1 MSELLRFIVNQN
13 VDINTV
19 YLLLALPAVATLIAG
34 VRQVIGIKSFGIYA
48 PLVLTFAFWAT
59 GLKYGLAIFCV
70 ILVTGTLMRYF
81 LQRVR
86 LLYMPRMAIVLSVI
100 SVVSLALL
108 ALGGWLG
115 KFGLASVSILPIL
128 IMITLI
134 EKFISA
140 QVEKG
145 VRNAAFLS
153 LETVLISVAGYGL
166 LISTRFRAFVL
177 DYPEY
182 LLGLILVNVL
192 LGKWTGLRLTE
203 YLRFRNVIKN
213 VEADQK

>member
-1 MSELLRFIVNQN
+1 MSELVRFIVNEN

-19 YLLLALPAVATLIAG
+19 YLLLALPFVATLIAG
-34 VRQVIGIKSFGIYA
+34 FRQVIGIKSFGIYA

-59 GLKYGLAIFCV
+59 GLKYGLAIFFV
-70 ILVTGTLMRYF
+70 ILSTGTAMRYF
-81 LQRVR
+81 LKKVR
-86 LLYMPRMAIVLSVI
+86 LLYMPRMAIVLTVI
-100 SVVSLALL
+100 SVAALLLL
-108 ALGGWLG
+108 ALGGYLHR
-115 KFGLASVSILPIL
+115 FGLASVSILPIL

-145 VRNAAFLS
+145 FRTAAFLS
-153 LETVLISVAGYGL
+153 LETVFISVAGYAF
-166 LISTRFRAFVL
+166 IIWPAFRSFVL
-177 DYPEY
+177 DFPEY

-192 LGKWTGLRLTE
+192 LGKWTGLRLAE
-203 YLRFRNVIKN
+203 YLRFRNVTKN